1 MADIVNDYRSREFL
15 IKNLPHGR
23 GDYIYQFLEY
33 LSWDIA
39 KWEDDFLGDTLH
51 GSYQSTASGAASAAA
66 AIDTGK
72 VNGQILLDC
81 GTADDGRSDLSL
93 GLHYRGDQNPVF
105 VARLTA
111 DNITT
116 LKVEAGFTDVIS
128 GTDAGAVNVK
138 ATPTFTA
145 TDCAL
150 WCLDTDDNAYWEGI
164 AVKNATAATTQEA
177 AISPTAATMEYLVV
191 SLRDSAAI
199 YSRYDAA
206 GKRTFEPVVQAAAI
220 TSTVLLTP
228 WIFAQ
233 NRSAAQ
239 HIVSVDYLAAWQRR
253 TT

>member
-51 GSYQSTASGAASAAA
+51 GSYQSTASGTVAAAA

-93 GLHYRGDQNPVF
+93 GLHYRGDQNPIF

-111 DNITT
+111 DVITT
-116 LKVEAGFTDVIS
+116 LKVEVGFTDVVS
-128 GTDAGAVNVK
+128 GTDAGAVLVK
-138 ATPTFTA
+138 ATPTNTA
-145 TDCAL
+145 TDAAV

-164 AVKNATAATTQEA
+164 GIKNGTEATTVEA
-177 AISPTAATMEYLVV
+177 AISPTAAAFEYLVV
-191 SLRDSAAI
+191 SLRDDLAF
-199 YSRYDAA
+199 YSRYNAA
-206 GKRTFEPVVQAAAI
+206 GKRTYGPVAQAAAI

-239 HIVSVDYLAAWQRR
+239 HIVNVDYIAAWQRR